1 MWLISLAGLDEKAV
15 AGHGWIWWFC
25 IKIWFFFFLKKV
37 LRCLKG
43 QNLRLRGQSSVMIDC
58 IHCICILWE
67 ILLMCRVPSTLKN
80 LSYTALLWYRHT
92 HVITKGKWLA
102 NPKSSWILIRFSSY
116 ITNFSFAI
124 KQKVFPTLI
133 KIKCR

>member
-1 MWLISLAGLDEKAV
+1 MWLISFSRPGRKSSGGSRVDMMVLYNDL
-15 AGHGWIWWFC
+15 I
-25 IKIWFFFFLKKV
+25 FLRKV

-67 ILLMCRVPSTLKN
+67 ILLICRAPSTLKN
-80 LSYTALLWYRHT
+80 LSYIALLWYIHT

-124 KQKVFPTLI
+124 KQKVFPTQI